1 MANNAAY
8 DLSVYENAA
17 RQQREQNQNN
27 RRPAPKPQPAKQF
40 SVVKFMLTAF
50 LAAFLLCVILNGNAQ
65 QNAEFMAQSEINSQI
80 AQLTEENAR
89 LQAQLETKTSL
100 KNVEDYAENVL
111 GLQKLDTAQM
121 EYVELESTNVI
132 RVVEKEDKGIFVS
145 LKNWFFDTMEY
156 IGL

>member
-8 DLSVYENAA
+8 DLSVYERAPQTQ
-17 RQQREQNQNN
+17 RQPDTQK
-27 RRPAPKPQPAKQF
+27 RPAPKPQPAKQF
-40 SVVKFMLTAF
+40 SVVKFMFTAF
-50 LAAFLLCVILNGNAQ
+50 VAAFLLCVILNGNAA
-65 QNAEFMAQSEINSQI
+65 QNAEFMEQSEISSQI
-80 AQLTEENAR
+80 AQLSEENAR

-111 GLQKLDTAQM
+111 GLQKIDTAQM

-132 RVVEKEDKGIFVS
+132 NVVEKEDKGVFVD
-145 LKNWFFDTMEY
+145 LKNWFLDAMEY